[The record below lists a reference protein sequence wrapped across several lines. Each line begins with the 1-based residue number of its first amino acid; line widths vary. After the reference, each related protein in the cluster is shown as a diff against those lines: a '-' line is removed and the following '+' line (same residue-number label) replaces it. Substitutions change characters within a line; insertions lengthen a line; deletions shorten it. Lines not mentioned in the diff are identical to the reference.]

1 MVSPET
7 EVMRA
12 TEPWDLRS
20 MCPRGLYVRV
30 ERSSD
35 PRVVYILHIDEP
47 RAVVGQRQ
55 LQRAVNHSG
64 SRLRASGSGR
74 ESGPKDSDV
83 NYLAIGAKGAGG
95 AETISRREMQR
106 SRDNRGIG
114 ARQKAVRLAAVAA
127 RVG

>member
-1 MVSPET
+1 MTVDASLLMP
-7 EVMRA
+7 A
-12 TEPWDLRS
+12 DLARYAAPNVNVVFVAAPHNGLGVRS
-20 MCPRGLYVRV
+20 APK
-30 ERSSD
+30 D
-35 PRVVYILHIDEP
+35 TAPT
-47 RAVVGQRQ
+47 
-55 LQRAVNHSG
+55 
-64 SRLRASGSGR
+64 
-74 ESGPKDSDV
+74 KDSDV

>member
-1 MVSPET
+1 MPDRT
-7 EVMRA
+7 RDWTHGQGA
-12 TEPWDLRS
+12 RFRYKRRS
-20 MCPRGLYVRV
+20 T
-30 ERSSD
+30 
-35 PRVVYILHIDEP
+35 
-47 RAVVGQRQ
+47 
-55 LQRAVNHSG
+55 
-64 SRLRASGSGR
+64 
-74 ESGPKDSDV
+74 KDSDV